1 MLPRRPS
8 LATASDGAF
17 VGSVVVRPFGS
28 LALPRPP
35 CAFTITIAGLT
46 KHPGAGNPGVGHPG
60 AETGDRLRPALAGS
74 GREPKNIAEERG
86 VVDPRARAATSF
98 RFIVGRAS

>member
-28 LALPRPP
+28 LAMPRPP
-35 CAFTITIAGLT
+35 CAFTIAGLT
-46 KHPGAGNPGVGHPG
+46 KHPGGGNPGGGHPG
-60 AETGDRLRPALAGS
+60 AETADRLRPTLAGS
-74 GREPKNIAEERG
+74 GREPKNVAEERG
-86 VVDPRARAATSF
+86 VVIRGPRAATSF
-98 RFIVGRAS
+98 RFIVRRGS